1 MNLRG
6 RLTNAL
12 SHRSGHRGAGWDM
25 CKLTKTDSAVLSL
38 YLETQYVNE
47 IMARG
52 YAVPPNLD
60 VPAPAR
66 PKVTG

>member
-1 MNLRG
+1 MNFRG

-12 SHRSGHRGAGWDM
+12 SGMSDLRGAGWDM
-25 CKLTKTDSAVLSL
+25 CKLTKTDSAVWSL

-52 YAVPPNLD
+52 CAVPPNLN

-66 PKVTG
+66 SKLTG